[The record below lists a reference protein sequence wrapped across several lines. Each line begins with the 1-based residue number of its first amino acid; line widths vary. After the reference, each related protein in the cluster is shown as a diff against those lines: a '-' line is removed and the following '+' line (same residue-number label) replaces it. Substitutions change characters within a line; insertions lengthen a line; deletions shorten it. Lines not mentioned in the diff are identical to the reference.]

1 MTALAPPAQMLKWF
15 LVITIAVLMLGWL
28 APTLSKL
35 GLWRLPGDLRF
46 TRNGRTYYLPIVSTI
61 LMSVLLT
68 LVMRLFRI

>member
-1 MTALAPPAQMLKWF
+1 MTALASSAQMLKWF

-35 GLWRLPGDLRF
+35 GLWRLSGDLRF